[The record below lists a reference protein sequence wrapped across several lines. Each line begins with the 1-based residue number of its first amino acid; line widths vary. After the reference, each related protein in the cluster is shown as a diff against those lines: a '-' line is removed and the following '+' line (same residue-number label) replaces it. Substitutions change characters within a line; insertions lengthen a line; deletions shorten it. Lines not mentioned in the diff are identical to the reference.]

1 MASAG
6 RPLFVCLQSFV
17 SEHNWKNYPYGKGK
31 KKVKK
36 NQILWQ
42 NMLKEIPYYKDYL
55 VLSAN
60 LIG

>member
-31 KKVKK
+31 KKSEEKSNTVTEYVKRDP
-36 NQILWQ
+36 L
-42 NMLKEIPYYKDYL
+42 L
-55 VLSAN
+55 
-60 LIG
+60 